1 MIQYNTLNVKL
12 SDSQLNKLKL
22 GIKDGTEVTLKIS
35 SSIVDDSN
43 GKNNFLQEFLFT
55 NTQDLRLR
63 KAFPNSYLANI
74 KLSKTQFHKIGQ
86 SGGFLVRM
94 LVSVLIPLG
103 STAAGSAT
111 EQLFFRKCLDLVVV
125 LFDLPLHPS
134 ELALRN
140 KTLII
145 WNEEMNDII
154 KIVESLEKSELLV
167 KGVSEAIKN
176 EAKEQKGRFLGM
188 L

>member
-63 KAFPNSYLANI
+63 KAFPNSYLAKI

-94 LVSVLIPLG
+94 LVSGLIPLG

-111 EQLFFRKCLDLVVV
+111 D
-125 LFDLPLHPS
+125 
-134 ELALRN
+134 A
-140 KTLII
+140 
-145 WNEEMNDII
+145 
-154 KIVESLEKSELLV
+154 
-167 KGVSEAIKN
+167 AI
-176 EAKEQKGRFLGM
+176 F
-188 L
+188 